1 MVGAFLE
8 AYGDIGF
15 FTLVAAALLGGFFL
29 AYRVI
34 RRSRRVPVPGPA
46 PCARCGGTGRFI
58 SQDGLDWPCL
68 EAH

>member
-1 MVGAFLE
+1 VVGAFLE

-15 FTLVAAALLGGFFL
+15 FTLVAAGLLGGFIVV
-29 AYRVI
+29 YRVI
-34 RRSRRVPVPGPA
+34 RRSRRVAVAAPA
-46 PCARCGGTGRFI
+46 ACARCGGTGRFI